1 MKRQKAT
8 GQQAECCIQKNT
20 PKHPH
25 YNLQQPD
32 ASNYIALFLKAKLNT
47 NLNIFYLTLEE
58 LVTEDMPGDWQ
69 ERIVVDPKVL
79 VGKPLIRGTR
89 LSVEFILDLLANDW
103 TIEQILGE
111 YPQLARED
119 VMAVLKYA
127 AEMAKEEKV
136 YPLP

>member
-1 MKRQKAT
+1 MHR
-8 GQQAECCIQKNT
+8 
-20 PKHPH
+20 
-25 YNLQQPD
+25 
-32 ASNYIALFLKAKLNT
+32 
-47 NLNIFYLTLEE
+47 
-58 LVTEDMPGDWQ
+58 DWQ

-89 LSVEFILDLLANDW
+89 LSGEFILDLLANDW
-103 TIEQILGE
+103 TIEQVLNE
-111 YPQLARED
+111 YPQLVRED

>member
-1 MKRQKAT
+1 
-8 GQQAECCIQKNT
+8 
-20 PKHPH
+20 
-25 YNLQQPD
+25 
-32 ASNYIALFLKAKLNT
+32 
-47 NLNIFYLTLEE
+47 
-58 LVTEDMPGDWQ
+58 VTEKMHRDWQ

-103 TIEQILGE
+103 TIEQLLSE
-111 YPQLARED
+111 YPQLERED

>member
-1 MKRQKAT
+1 VKEKMHR
-8 GQQAECCIQKNT
+8 
-20 PKHPH
+20 
-25 YNLQQPD
+25 
-32 ASNYIALFLKAKLNT
+32 
-47 NLNIFYLTLEE
+47 
-58 LVTEDMPGDWQ
+58 DWQ

-103 TIEQILGE
+103 TIEQVLSE
-111 YPQLARED
+111 YPQLVRED

>member
-1 MKRQKAT
+1 MHR
-8 GQQAECCIQKNT
+8 
-20 PKHPH
+20 
-25 YNLQQPD
+25 
-32 ASNYIALFLKAKLNT
+32 
-47 NLNIFYLTLEE
+47 
-58 LVTEDMPGDWQ
+58 DWQ

-103 TIEQILGE
+103 TIEQVLSE
-111 YPQLARED
+111 YSQLVRED

>member
-1 MKRQKAT
+1 MHR
-8 GQQAECCIQKNT
+8 
-20 PKHPH
+20 
-25 YNLQQPD
+25 
-32 ASNYIALFLKAKLNT
+32 
-47 NLNIFYLTLEE
+47 
-58 LVTEDMPGDWQ
+58 DWQ

-79 VGKPLIRGTR
+79 VGKPLIKGTR

-103 TIEQILGE
+103 TIEQVISE
-111 YPQLARED
+111 YPQLERED